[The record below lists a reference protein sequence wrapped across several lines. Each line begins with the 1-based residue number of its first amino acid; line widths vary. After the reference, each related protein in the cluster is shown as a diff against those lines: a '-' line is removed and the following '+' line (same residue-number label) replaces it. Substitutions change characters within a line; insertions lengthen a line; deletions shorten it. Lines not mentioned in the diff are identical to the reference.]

1 MSDLPPG
8 ATGWDDP
15 RALGLSPGL
24 FAAWGLPAPEWT
36 QHSLCAH
43 AHPSDALG
51 VLLAVSSLL
60 PAPAVSSAIP

>member
-1 MSDLPPG
+1 MPDVPPG
-8 ATGWDDP
+8 ATGWDEP
-15 RALGLSPGL
+15 LALGLSPGL
-24 FAAWGLPAPEWT
+24 FVAGDLPAPEWT

-43 AHPSDALG
+43 AHTSDALG